1 HIMAPKHKWDSV
13 GARSK
18 EQVAEL
24 MSRAM
29 AEGRHSSYGSHAR
42 ISTWSHQGKVI
53 EVTYSRSGGQISNG
67 WVK

>member
-1 HIMAPKHKWDSV
+1 MAPRHKWDTV

-29 AEGRHSSYGSHAR
+29 AEGRHGAYGVGSRVA
-42 ISTWSHQGKVI
+42 TWNHQGRTI
-53 EVTYSRSGGQISNG
+53 EVTYASNGGKISNG